1 MDTVENNINE
11 NDELFNLSAT
21 LSTGQSA
28 IGTVTI
34 LDDDTETPPVAD
46 EVLTTSNLDTDDA
59 VLSNFSSKSN
69 TPDESSIAFFKKIDI
84 GSGLDGDITSSEDDS
99 FDPADLGGSD
109 LETTESS
116 LVFDI
121 TSLPNYGEVYI
132 EISGVMT
139 KIDSN
144 NLDDA
149 SSLLSTSDTVYWV
162 ATHDQVPSG
171 DEKSIGGVY
180 DDGIVSSWQN
190 DDITVV
196 ARDGYN
202 QAATISYS
210 QSNGIGVT
218 GNTGGPSNQ
227 LGYDADA
234 QSTESIIFDF
244 TDPVTDASVSI
255 THLIKGESGG
265 EIGSFQA
272 FLDGKSLGVFTF
284 SNEEGVADYHIDAQ
298 SHGTSNDADS
308 NSGTLNINDIVF
320 DQLIFSAQEY
330 AEQSDTVNDSSDYFI
345 GEITYHE
352 VPDVEFNYKV
362 MDESNNGSDEV
373 LVKINVATD
382 TPIPDVSTNIAP
394 TTTDDA
400 IITDEDTPY
409 TLTMS
414 DFGTYSDETAA
425 QQVQIKTLPSNGE
438 LQFNGVAV
446 ISGLAIDVAAIE
458 NGELVFIP
466 TSDTDNDSSF
476 TFKLSD
482 GELWSST
489 QTTTAEVV
497 AIADV
502 PTTSIDVTKISS
514 SENSSGL
521 ILTAG
526 DNTYSITDIIA
537 NKGDFTEYTFGD
549 QNDQNY
555 NLNNDD
561 NVTITDTMGIT
572 GNKFVQGNSEENII
586 IVDGDFGTIN
596 GQAKINANSEDDL
609 ILIMGD
615 IVNGDIGDASGDAD
629 IVYIDTSSEYFV
641 FSGTEHN
648 TNGTGM
654 DGTVTQ
660 YTGINGTG
668 TVVGSMIVNNIEGIL
683 FLDGGTLGTVT
694 VENSI
699 ATHEY
704 EVDFSAALAD
714 LDGSETLSVKIS
726 NVPDGASFN
735 SSILVDQGNGIWEV
749 TIAQGEQSIDYDNII
764 MTVPNNIDNV
774 ELTIT
779 ARATE
784 TNDND
789 NGQNYKEDTD
799 SDTTVSSAPI
809 LSIVVNEE
817 ITINQTINVTNVLQ
831 SHDDYSV
838 NAYNEDG
845 TLSTIST
852 VTGTTHDGFGVN
864 GSIGGGQNPGADEEL
879 GFNIN
884 EGSET
889 LVFAFDNDISSIDVS
904 FSWKHSIDN
913 ASNTEY
919 IGERAIIE
927 FYKNNVLVGTKEHT
941 GGTDNVD
948 GIFSFSPDS
957 SVSFDKV
964 IISANGEGDDF
975 LVNEISYERT
985 LLDTETLPVG
995 AIHSYTYTLDIE
1007 AGLRDT
1013 DGSTTLSKVTLDE
1026 LPLNSSLSI
1035 GDGIELNQDG
1045 SYSIDFNILDTDSNG
1060 YVQLPMTTSSQLT
1073 PLEINNIEASVSSIQ
1088 TLSNDSVTT
1097 EETAKIGISGTIS
1110 NDTINGTDADEYI
1123 DGSSGSDDI
1132 NAFDGNDTIVFDIND
1147 TIDGGTGYDI
1157 LDMTGDIDLGTVISN
1172 IDNIEELNME
1182 NTTSDTLDVNLDDL
1196 IDMNDDNELV
1206 IKGDNGDTINLS
1218 EDADDWVRSEN
1229 STIIDGQD
1237 FTEYTNTTSPTI
1249 SVFIDNDIDLD
1260 TTGLN

>member
-1 MDTVENNINE
+1 
-11 NDELFNLSAT
+11 
-21 LSTGQSA
+21 
-28 IGTVTI
+28 
-34 LDDDTETPPVAD
+34 
-46 EVLTTSNLDTDDA
+46 
-59 VLSNFSSKSN
+59 
-69 TPDESSIAFFKKIDI
+69 
-84 GSGLDGDITSSEDDS
+84 
-99 FDPADLGGSD
+99 
-109 LETTESS
+109 
-116 LVFDI
+116 
-121 TSLPNYGEVYI
+121 
-132 EISGVMT
+132 
-139 KIDSN
+139 
-144 NLDDA
+144 
-149 SSLLSTSDTVYWV
+149 
-162 ATHDQVPSG
+162 
-171 DEKSIGGVY
+171 
-180 DDGIVSSWQN
+180 
-190 DDITVV
+190 
-196 ARDGYN
+196 
-202 QAATISYS
+202 
-210 QSNGIGVT
+210 
-218 GNTGGPSNQ
+218 
-227 LGYDADA
+227 
-234 QSTESIIFDF
+234 
-244 TDPVTDASVSI
+244 
-255 THLIKGESGG
+255 
-265 EIGSFQA
+265 
-272 FLDGKSLGVFTF
+272 
-284 SNEEGVADYHIDAQ
+284 
-298 SHGTSNDADS
+298 
-308 NSGTLNINDIVF
+308 
-320 DQLIFSAQEY
+320 
-330 AEQSDTVNDSSDYFI
+330 
-345 GEITYHE
+345 
-352 VPDVEFNYKV
+352 
-362 MDESNNGSDEV
+362 
-373 LVKINVATD
+373 
-382 TPIPDVSTNIAP
+382 
-394 TTTDDA
+394 
-400 IITDEDTPY
+400 
-409 TLTMS
+409 
-414 DFGTYSDETAA
+414 
-425 QQVQIKTLPSNGE
+425 
-438 LQFNGVAV
+438 
-446 ISGLAIDVAAIE
+446 
-458 NGELVFIP
+458 
-466 TSDTDNDSSF
+466 
-476 TFKLSD
+476 
-482 GELWSST
+482 
-489 QTTTAEVV
+489 
-497 AIADV
+497 
-502 PTTSIDVTKISS
+502 
-514 SENSSGL
+514 
-521 ILTAG
+521 
-526 DNTYSITDIIA
+526 
-537 NKGDFTEYTFGD
+537 
-549 QNDQNY
+549 
-555 NLNNDD
+555 
-561 NVTITDTMGIT
+561 MGIT

-683 FLDGGTLGTVT
+683 FSDGGTLGTVT